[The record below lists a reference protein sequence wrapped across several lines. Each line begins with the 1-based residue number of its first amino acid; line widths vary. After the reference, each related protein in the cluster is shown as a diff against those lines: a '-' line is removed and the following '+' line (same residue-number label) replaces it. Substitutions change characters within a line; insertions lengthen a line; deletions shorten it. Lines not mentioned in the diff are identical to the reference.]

1 MPNPESVTPLS
12 LTPTSM
18 AVNQS
23 LPLTAVP
30 TGSGTLCTVD
40 NYTTDND
47 LVIPSDANWAL
58 FSGSVDFL
66 VAYGTA
72 TDTFPA
78 ALPAAGAPL
87 TPDPDTSGSG
97 TLIEV
102 SPGLRYVGDLSDK
115 NIKVRGLGDGQVSVV
130 YYK

>member
-1 MPNPESVTPLS
+1 MANPESKTPLS
-12 LTPTSM
+12 LTATSM
-18 AVNQS
+18 AVNEA

-30 TGSGTLCTVD
+30 IGSGSLCTVD

-47 LVIPSDANWAL
+47 LVIPADAKWAL
-58 FSGSVDFL
+58 FSANVDFL

-78 ALPAAGAPL
+78 ALPVVGTPV
-87 TPDPDTSGSG
+87 TPDPDTTGNG

-102 SPGLRYVGDLSDK
+102 SPGLRYVGSLSDK